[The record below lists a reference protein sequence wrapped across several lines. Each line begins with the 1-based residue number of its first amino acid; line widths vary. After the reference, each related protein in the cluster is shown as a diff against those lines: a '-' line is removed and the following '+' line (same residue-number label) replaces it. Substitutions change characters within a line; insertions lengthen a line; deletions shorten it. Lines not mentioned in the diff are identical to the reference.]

1 MQYKTRQDKYREK
14 WGGQG
19 AREKGRGELT
29 LSPPDK
35 RQEQPNTT
43 HTTHHDNNP
52 RNEIK
57 MT

>member
-43 HTTHHDNNP
+43 HTTP

>member
-35 RQEQPNTT
+35 RQEQPTQHTQRTTTTT
-43 HTTHHDNNP
+43 H
-52 RNEIK
+52 EMK
-57 MT
+57 